1 MANDCFPCLFCFFA
15 FFPYLVHV
23 IGVVAARAMTS
34 ANMAPVDAVV
44 ETTNTLSQFSTLI
57 AGESD
62 FGGYVG
68 PAGSLILIATL
79 ILSLAPP
86 LKPKD
91 NESTPY

>member
-1 MANDCFPCLFCFFA
+1 MANDCFHVCLFCFA
-15 FFPYLVHV
+15 FFPYLAHV

-34 ANMAPVDAVV
+34 VNMAPVDAVV

-57 AGESD
+57 AGETD